1 MITMGKC
8 TMIGSGP
15 YKIPHQKGETIVAYT
30 NKCQSAAFRGFGM
43 SQPTFAIEQMM
54 DIIAEK
60 LGMDPLELRL
70 KNVLKDGD
78 RAGTG
83 QAMRSVGIG
92 ACLEKVANMSG
103 WGTGPS

>member
-1 MITMGKC
+1 
-8 TMIGSGP
+8 
-15 YKIPHQKGETIVAYT
+15 
-30 NKCQSAAFRGFGM
+30 
-43 SQPTFAIEQMM
+43 MM

-70 KNVLKDGD
+70 KNVMKDGD

-92 ACLEKVANMSG
+92 ACLEKAAEMSG
-103 WGTGPS
+103 WGATRE